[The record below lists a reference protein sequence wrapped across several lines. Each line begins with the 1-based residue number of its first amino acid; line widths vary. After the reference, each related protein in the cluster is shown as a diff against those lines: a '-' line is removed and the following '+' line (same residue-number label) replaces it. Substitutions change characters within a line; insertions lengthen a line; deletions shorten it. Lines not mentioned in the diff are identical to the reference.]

1 METSDTNGEGAPAR
15 KLSRRDAVK
24 WMMMAST
31 AMVFSDEG
39 AAAPV
44 ISPSR
49 AGYGL
54 DPDMNRAYRAG
65 DYWPLTL
72 TAAQRNTVIAL
83 CDLIIPADD
92 LSPSAS
98 AVGVPDFIDEWISA
112 PYPAQ
117 KADARIIL
125 EGLTW
130 LDAEAQRRGG
140 KDFARLEARDKHRIA
155 DDICYLP
162 AARPDFVTGARFFKK
177 FRDLTAGG
185 FYTLPEGMRDI
196 GYVGNV
202 PSPSFEGPPAA
213 LIRKLGLA

>member
-1 METSDTNGEGAPAR
+1 MEISDTNGDTASGR
-15 KLSRRDAVK
+15 KLSRRDAIK
-24 WMMMAST
+24 WMMMASAT
-31 AMVFSDEG
+31 MMFSAEG
-39 AAAPV
+39 ATRSAA
-44 ISPSR
+44 SPFGL
-49 AGYGL
+49 GYGL
-54 DPDMNRAYRAG
+54 DPDLNKIYRAG

-72 TAAQRNTVIAL
+72 TAAQRRTVVAL

-92 LSPSAS
+92 FSPSAS

-117 KADARIIL
+117 KADAGIIL
-125 EGLTW
+125 DGLVW
-130 LDAEAQRRGG
+130 LDAEARRRGG
-140 KDFARLEARDKHRIA
+140 KDFAGLEERDKSRIA

-162 AARPDFVTGARFFKK
+162 DAKPNFELGARFFKK

-202 PSPSFEGPPAA
+202 PSLSFAGPPIA

>member
-1 METSDTNGEGAPAR
+1 METSDVGGDIALGR
-15 KLSRRDAVK
+15 KLSRRDAIK

-31 AMVFSDEG
+31 AMMFSAEG
-39 AAAPV
+39 ATPAAAF
-44 ISPSR
+44 PSGT
-49 AGYGL
+49 GYGL
-54 DPDMNRAYRAG
+54 DPDLNKAYQAG

-72 TAAQRNTVIAL
+72 TAAQRKTVAAL

-92 LSPSAS
+92 FSPSAS

-117 KADARIIL
+117 KADAKTVL
-125 EGLTW
+125 DGLAW
-130 LDAEAQRRGG
+130 LDAEVQRRGG
-140 KDFARLEARDKHRIA
+140 KDFAGLEERDKSRIA
-155 DDICYLP
+155 DDICHLP
-162 AARPDFVTGARFFKK
+162 DAKPNFEPVARFFKK

-202 PSPSFEGPPAA
+202 PSPTFEGPPAS
-213 LIRKLGLA
+213 LIRKLGLG